1 MNDKI
6 RVLFMGTP
14 EFSVPCLEALI
25 KSGYDVVGAVT
36 QPDKPKGRGHK
47 LIPTPV
53 KACAAEH
60 GIEVFQPET
69 LKNEALKP
77 VLERTEPDIIIVVA
91 YGKILPEYILSFP
104 RLGCINVHAS
114 LLPRYRGAGPIQW
127 SVINGESV
135 TGVTTMYMERGLDTG
150 DMILKKKTPIGENE
164 TSGEL
169 HDRLSLMGA
178 ELLIKTVEEIING
191 TAPRE
196 KQDDSLSCYAPMI
209 DKETGHI
216 DWSKPKNEILNLI
229 RGVNPWPMSYS
240 NYCGEP
246 MKIISAH
253 AGGNADGAE
262 GEIILA
268 DKNGITVV
276 CGGKESVVITEIQ
289 MKGGKRMHVASYLN
303 GHTIEAGTVLE

>member
-14 EFSVPCLEALI
+14 EFSVPCFEALI

-47 LIPTPV
+47 LIPMPV

-150 DMILKKKTPIGENE
+150 DMIFIENDAKLLLQRLPEDVKNIHYHDGETHIRQLLEKYALVPARGSSLVAATVRGLILTVSHKEQIGE
-164 TSGEL
+164 L
-169 HDRLSLMGA
+169 Y
-178 ELLIKTVEEIING
+178 
-191 TAPRE
+191 P
-196 KQDDSLSCYAPMI
+196 Q
-209 DKETGHI
+209 
-216 DWSKPKNEILNLI
+216 
-229 RGVNPWPMSYS
+229 
-240 NYCGEP
+240 
-246 MKIISAH
+246 
-253 AGGNADGAE
+253 
-262 GEIILA
+262 
-268 DKNGITVV
+268 
-276 CGGKESVVITEIQ
+276 
-289 MKGGKRMHVASYLN
+289 
-303 GHTIEAGTVLE
+303 VLETLVYGACRELFG